1 MTIKNISISK
11 DFSRVPAGRFYS
23 DGPFSG
29 QRFREEFL
37 LPALK
42 NKDISK
48 VIVNLDNL
56 CGVGSSFWDEAFTQ
70 LIIREKIPYQEL
82 LDKLEFV
89 CTDDDT
95 LIPLLTSY
103 LKEANNV

>member
-1 MTIKNISISK
+1 MTVKNISIAK
-11 DFSRVPAGRFYS
+11 DFSKVPAGRFYS

-37 LPALK
+37 LPSLK
-42 NKDISK
+42 NQEISK
-48 VIVNLDNL
+48 IIINLDGL
-56 CGVGSSFWDEAFTQ
+56 CGVGSSFWDEAFVQ
-70 LIIREKIPYQEL
+70 LILKEKIPYQEITG
-82 LDKLEFV
+82 KLEFI

-103 LKEANNV
+103 LKEADNV

>member
-1 MTIKNISISK
+1 MTIKNISVAN

-29 QRFREEFL
+29 QKFREEFL

-48 VIVNLDNL
+48 VIVNLDGL
-56 CGVGSSFWDEAFTQ
+56 CGVGSSFWDEAFVQ
-70 LIIREKIPYQEL
+70 LILKEKISCKEL

-95 LIPLLTSY
+95 LIPLLISY
-103 LKEANNV
+103 LKEAENV